1 MITLYGFLCSHLTQ
15 TVILWNACRRWS
27 NQLFAISNLSKES
40 YSQSLSKRSAAIP
53 NAEQCKDGIRAEAL
67 NANLEEKVNRGLR
80 CKTDRQK
87 RGRHLCARPNFEM
100 SNQAGQC
107 CNSLYEDCIYIKMFN
122 WKPFTTKHFT
132 MFTMNGKMCNVQNSE
147 TRPTLEAPAR

>member
-1 MITLYGFLCSHLTQ
+1 MTLISIMITLYGFLCSHLTQ

-27 NQLFAISNLSKES
+27 SQLFAISNLSKES
-40 YSQSLSKRSAAIP
+40 YFQSLSKRSAAIP

-87 RGRHLCARPNFEM
+87 RGCHLCARPNFEM

-107 CNSLYEDCIYIKMFN
+107 CNSLYDDTSRRLTERRSLQNILLCLLWM
-122 WKPFTTKHFT
+122 
-132 MFTMNGKMCNVQNSE
+132 GKCVMYKIAKQD
-147 TRPTLEAPAR
+147 PP